1 MIRDFAYH
9 KVKTVAGALDLL
21 NKYQDDY
28 KIICGGQSLLILMR
42 QGLVAPENLIDI
54 KGVEELDYITFD
66 PKEGLKIGAT
76 TTHSSLE
83 KSPLVKKHYP
93 ILVYMEE
100 NLASVQTRKWGTIG
114 GNLCHGDPT
123 GDPGNV
129 FIALNG
135 TVKLANK
142 ERVRTMPVEEFFV
155 DFFETEL
162 EEGEMLL
169 EVQLPVIPPRTAV
182 AYDKFNIIEND
193 QGIVSVAVSL
203 TVDEKGSTCQDA
215 RIVLGSAAPVSMRAK
230 EAEKLLIGN
239 EIDDELLELVGNKAA
254 EEADPVADIHA
265 SEEYRRELVKTL
277 TCRMVKQS
285 WAQAK
290 ALAQEKE

>member
-1 MIRDFAYH
+1 MIRDFDYH
-9 KVKTVAGALDLL
+9 RVKTVEDALELL
-21 NKYQDDY
+21 AKYQDDY

-54 KGVEELDYITFD
+54 KGVDELDYIVFD

-76 TTHSSLE
+76 TTHSSVE
-83 KSPLVKKHYP
+83 KSPLVKEHYP
-93 ILVYMEE
+93 ILVSMEK
-100 NLASVQTRKWGTIG
+100 NLASIQTRNWGTIG

-142 ERVRTMPVEEFFV
+142 ERERTLPLEGFFV
-155 DFFETEL
+155 DYFETEL

-182 AYDKFNIIEND
+182 TYDKFNIIEND
-193 QGIVSVAVSL
+193 QGIVAVAVSV
-203 TVDEKGSTCQDA
+203 TADEKGSECQDA

-230 EAEKLLIGN
+230 EAEKLLVGN
-239 EIDDELLELVGNKAA
+239 KADDKLLESVGKKAA

-265 SEEYRRELVKTL
+265 SEEYRRELVETL
-277 TCRMVKQS
+277 TKRMVKRA
-285 WAQAK
+285 WEEAR
-290 ALAQEKE
+290 ALAKEKE

>member
-1 MIRDFAYH
+1 MIRNFAYH
-9 KVKTVAGALDLL
+9 KARTIENALELL
-21 NKYQDDY
+21 DRYLDDY

-54 KGVEELDYITFD
+54 KGVDELDYITFD

-76 TTHSSLE
+76 TTHSSVE
-83 KSPLVKKHYP
+83 KSPHVKKHYP
-93 ILVYMEE
+93 ILVGMEE
-100 NLASVQTRKWGTIG
+100 NLASIQTRNWGTVG

-142 ERVRTMPVEEFFV
+142 ERERTLPVEEFFV

-182 AYDKFNIIEND
+182 AYEKFNIIEND
-193 QGIVSVAVSL
+193 QGIVAVAASVAL
-203 TVDEKGSTCQDA
+203 DEKGAICQDA

-230 EAEKLLIGN
+230 EAEKLLK
-239 EIDDELLELVGNKAA
+239 GNKLSEKLLNEVGKKAS

-265 SEEYRRELVKTL
+265 SEGYRRDLINTL
-277 TCRMVKQS
+277 TKRMVKRA
-285 WAQAK
+285 WDQAR
-290 ALAQEKE
+290 ALAQGKE